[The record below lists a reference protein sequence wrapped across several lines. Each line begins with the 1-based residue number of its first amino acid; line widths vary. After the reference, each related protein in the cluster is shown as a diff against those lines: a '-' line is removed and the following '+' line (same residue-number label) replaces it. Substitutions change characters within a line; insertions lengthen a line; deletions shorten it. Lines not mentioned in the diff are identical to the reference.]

1 MGESISAGTDFS
13 AMRWGIRSQTAD
25 TSGLQQVDKVD
36 GWNTE
41 SPVQLHFHVTKG
53 KPLLKEEPS

>member
-1 MGESISAGTDFS
+1 MGKSISAGTDFS

-41 SPVQLHFHVTKG
+41 CPVQLHVHVTKARRC
-53 KPLLKEEPS
+53 

>member
-1 MGESISAGTDFS
+1 MGKSISAGTDFS
-13 AMRWGIRSQTAD
+13 AMRRGIRSQTAD

-41 SPVQLHFHVTKG
+41 CPVQLHVHVTKARRC
-53 KPLLKEEPS
+53 